1 MAFFSKNSVVINFFA
16 KTSSSKN
23 RGYFHNFFG
32 KNIFR
37 IILSVHGLSS
47 MQVSFRRK
55 VIINAN
61 NSDHSSIVFHILYG
75 TTYLI
80 IFQENTNK
88 FDKKRPL
95 L

>member
-61 NSDHSSIVFHILYG
+61 NSDHSSIVFNRLREISLTGTNFFSQKFAKIIIL
-75 TTYLI
+75 
-80 IFQENTNK
+80 
-88 FDKKRPL
+88 D
-95 L
+95 